1 VTEHQAGQ
9 DGPGIATPIP
19 GLAYLA
25 VGLVAGAV
33 IALQI
38 CIMRIFA
45 VGNWVHFGSLVVSLA
60 LLGFGLTSAV
70 MCAGTG
76 WFERHWRGVAGAAL
90 VIFGPLTVAANLA
103 AQQIPFNAIF
113 LISDPAQLRLLAAN
127 FLLYFLPFLAG
138 ALFIGA
144 VLLQSRKNFNRV
156 YFADLT
162 GSGLCGLATLGA
174 MYLLPPADLIAAPLV
189 LWMIGGVLWFWSQR
203 SHRALGALLVAAL
216 AAFAGHFLL
225 PETLGLQ
232 KLATSDYK
240 GVAYARK
247 FPDAQRVYHSISP
260 FGELELYSSS
270 YLHFA
275 PGLSDNA
282 AFNLPEMPAN
292 AYWGL
297 YVDGEGPVGVMRKLP
312 EAQTAYFRFLPMHYP
327 YVLKPDAD
335 TFVAQFAGGIST
347 VVALRS
353 GAKSVTVAE
362 PNLAIRDAFLNHQE
376 IRDFTGDLLH
386 DPRVSVTGVDGRL
399 YLAGQRGRYDVV
411 DLSLA
416 DSAGLSN
423 PGGFAIVEKYGYT
436 VEAMRTY
443 MRALKEGG
451 ILSVTLWNKEDP
463 PKSVLRLYATMVE
476 AAKDVGGA
484 DHTNFA
490 NAFYAVSSYLST
502 TTVLYKRGGFS
513 PVEIAT
519 LHATTKALSFDELY
533 YPGIA
538 FDGSGTDALLA
549 AYHDTIFGEAATKPA
564 AGDPSAAAP
573 ADPTGPDPTAPDAAD
588 PTGPDATSNDNAPA
602 VLPAI
607 AMGRLAWHALIF
619 GGWEDVAQ
627 RYVFDL
633 HPLTNDRPYFAA
645 YEKPSDLPKITDRLE
660 LFQDDWGYL
669 LLWAT
674 LGVAAAVS
682 LVLILLPVLLG
693 WRAIFQHNPG
703 KLGTIVYFACLGL
716 GYIMVEVGL
725 IAKFIEALGN
735 ATVSAAVLITGMLVF
750 SGFGSF
756 ASERLLPKARRA
768 MPAVFLAIGV
778 LLIGYGTLLDP
789 VLERIGTLPYALR
802 LLLSILLLAPPTFLM
817 GFPMPVAMTSLGRL
831 GKDHMFL
838 WAWGINGCFSVI
850 GAALVPI
857 VATTFGL
864 GAVLI
869 VSGCAYFLALPS
881 FFAVL
886 LPRSPRFAG
895 PAASGA

>member
-1 VTEHQAGQ
+1 M
-9 DGPGIATPIP
+9 DGDRIP
-19 GLAYLA
+19 LPAYLA
-25 VGLVAGAV
+25 IGLVAGSV

-70 MCAGTG
+70 MCAGKD
-76 WFERHWRGVAGAAL
+76 WFERHWRGVAAFSL
-90 VIFGPLTVAANLA
+90 LLFGPLMVAANLI

-113 LISDPAQLRLLAAN
+113 LISDPQQKGLLLAN
-127 FLLYFLPFLAG
+127 FLLYFTPFLAG
-138 ALFIGA
+138 ALFIGT
-144 VLLQSRKNFNRV
+144 VLLRSRRAFARV
-156 YFADLT
+156 YFADLA
-162 GSGLCGLATLGA
+162 GSGLCGLSVLGA
-174 MYLLPPADLIAAPLV
+174 MYLLPPENLIVAPLA
-189 LWMIGGVLWFWSQR
+189 LW
-203 SHRALGALLVAAL
+203 ALGALLWFIGQSDRRSIVGLGIAAVI
-216 AAFAGHFLL
+216 AFGMHLLL
-225 PETLGLQ
+225 PGWLGIP
-232 KLATSDYK
+232 KLSTSDYK

-247 FPDAQRVYHSISP
+247 FPDMARVYHNVSP
-260 FGELELYSSS
+260 FGDLELYSSS

-292 AYWGL
+292 AYWGM
-297 YVDGEGPVGVMRKLP
+297 YIDGDGPIGVMRKLP
-312 EAQTAYFRFLPMHYP
+312 EEQTAYFRFLPMHYP
-327 YVLKPDAD
+327 YVLKVQAD

-362 PNLAIRDAFLNHQE
+362 ANPAIRAAFLDHPE
-376 IRDFTGDLLH
+376 LRDFTGDLLR
-386 DPRVSVTGVDGRL
+386 DPKVKVVDYDGRL
-399 YLAGQRGRYDVV
+399 YLEASGERYDVI

-436 VEAMRTY
+436 EEAMRTY
-443 MRALKEGG
+443 MRALKPGG

-463 PKSVLRLYATMVE
+463 PKSVLRLYATMV
-476 AAKDVGGA
+476 AAARQAGT
-484 DHTNFA
+484 TNPE
-490 NAFYAVSSYLST
+490 NAFYAVSTYLST
-502 TTVLYKRGGFS
+502 TTVLYKNGGFM
-513 PVEIAT
+513 PDEIAK
-519 LHATTKALSFDELY
+519 LRETTHGLSFDELY
-533 YPGIA
+533 YPGMD
-538 FDGSGTDALLA
+538 FDGSGTDALLGE
-549 AYHDTIFGEAATKPA
+549 YHETIFGTGTPKASAVP
-564 AGDPSAAAP
+564 DPNADDAS
-573 ADPTGPDPTAPDAAD
+573 DPTLDNLGDESAPQ
-588 PTGPDATSNDNAPA
+588 
-602 VLPAI
+602 VLPAT
-607 AMGRLAWHALIF
+607 AMGRLAWHSLIF
-619 GGWEDVAQ
+619 GGWDDVAQ
-627 RYVFDL
+627 RYVFDI

-645 YEKPSDLPKITDRLE
+645 YEKAGDLMKLTDRLE

-682 LVLILLPVLLG
+682 LVLIALPVLLG
-693 WRAIFQHNPG
+693 WRSIFSHNPG

-750 SGFGSF
+750 SGLGSF
-756 ASERLLPKARRA
+756 ASDHFLDRSRRV
-768 MPAVFLAIGV
+768 MPVVFVAIGL
-778 LLIGYGTLLDP
+778 LLIAYGTLIDPILDW
-789 VLERIGTLPYALR
+789 IGTLNYGAR

-817 GFPMPVAMTSLGRL
+817 GFPMPTAMTTLGRL

-864 GAVLI
+864 SVVLAISGA
-869 VSGCAYFLALPS
+869 AYLLALPS
-881 FFAVL
+881 FYAVHKQKRL
-886 LPRSPRFAG
+886 SVG
-895 PAASGA
+895 

>member
-1 VTEHQAGQ
+1 MNGADKV
-9 DGPGIATPIP
+9 PLP
-19 GLAYLA
+19 AYLA
-25 VGLVAGAV
+25 IGLVAGSV

-70 MCAGTG
+70 MCAGKD
-76 WFERHWRGVAGAAL
+76 WFERNWRQVAAL
-90 VIFGPLTVAANLA
+90 SLLAFGPLMVAANLI

-113 LISDPAQLRLLAAN
+113 LISDPQQKWLLLAN
-127 FLLYFLPFLAG
+127 FLLYFTPFLAG
-138 ALFIGA
+138 ALFIGT
-144 VLLQSRKNFNRV
+144 VLLRSRRAFARV
-156 YFADLT
+156 YFADLA
-162 GSGLCGLATLGA
+162 GSGLCGLSVLGA
-174 MYLLPPADLIAAPLV
+174 MYWLPPENLIAAPLA
-189 LWMIGGVLWFWSQR
+189 LWAI
-203 SHRALGALLVAAL
+203 GALLWFIGQNERRSVVML
-216 AAFAGHFLL
+216 AVSTLIAFGTHFLL
-225 PETLGLQ
+225 PGWIDIP
-232 KLATSDYK
+232 KLSTSDYK

-247 FPDAQRVYHSISP
+247 FPDMARVYHSISP

-292 AYWGL
+292 AYWGM
-297 YVDGEGPVGVMRKLP
+297 YIDGDGPIGVMRQLP

-362 PNLAIRDAFLNHQE
+362 ANPEIRSAFLDHPAL
-376 IRDFTGDLLH
+376 RDFTGDLLR
-386 DPRVSVTGVDGRL
+386 DPKVTVVGYDGRL
-399 YLAGQRGRYDVV
+399 FLAGTKQRYDVI

-436 VEAMRTY
+436 EEAMRTY
-443 MRALKEGG
+443 MRALKPGG

-476 AAKDVGGA
+476 AARKA
-484 DHTNFA
+484 DTTNPE

-502 TTVLYKRGGFS
+502 TTVLYKRGGFT
-513 PVEIAT
+513 PDEIAR
-519 LHATTKALSFDELY
+519 LRETTHGLSFDELY
-533 YPGIA
+533 YPGME
-538 FDGSGTDALLA
+538 FDGSGSDALLGE
-549 AYHDTIFGEAATKPA
+549 YHETIFGQGTPQADAGSDDPA
-564 AGDPSAAAP
+564 DTTLDNLDGDAAP
-573 ADPTGPDPTAPDAAD
+573 Q
-588 PTGPDATSNDNAPA
+588 

-607 AMGRLAWHALIF
+607 AMGRLAWHSLIF
-619 GGWEDVAQ
+619 GGWDEVAQ
-627 RYVFDL
+627 RYVFDI

-645 YEKPSDLPKITDRLE
+645 YEKAGDLIKITDRLE

-682 LVLILLPVLLG
+682 LLLIALPVLLG
-693 WRAIFQHNPG
+693 WRSIFSHNPG

-735 ATVSAAVLITGMLVF
+735 ATVSAAVLITGMLIF
-750 SGFGSF
+750 SGLGSF
-756 ASERLLPKARRA
+756 ASERILERGRRI
-768 MPAVFLAIGV
+768 MPVIFVAIGI
-778 LLIGYGTLLDP
+778 LLIGYGTLIDP
-789 VLERIGTLPYALR
+789 VLDWIGILPYAAR
-802 LLLSILLLAPPTFLM
+802 LLLSMLLLAPPTFLM
-817 GFPMPVAMTSLGRL
+817 GFPMPTAMTTLGRL

-864 GAVLI
+864 SWVLAISGA
-869 VSGCAYFLALPS
+869 AYLLALPS

-886 LPRSPRFAG
+886 LPGR
-895 PAASGA
+895 PAAMARGP

>member
-1 VTEHQAGQ
+1 MISEER
-9 DGPGIATPIP
+9 IP
-19 GLAYLA
+19 LPAYLA
-25 VGLVAGAV
+25 VGLVAGSV

-70 MCAGTG
+70 MCAGKD
-76 WFERHWRGVAGAAL
+76 WFERHWHGVAAFSLLA
-90 VIFGPLTVAANLA
+90 FGPLMVAANLI

-113 LISDPAQLRLLAAN
+113 LISDPEQKWLLLAN
-127 FLLYFLPFLAG
+127 FLLYFTPFLAG
-138 ALFIGA
+138 ALFIGT
-144 VLLQSRKNFNRV
+144 VLLRSRKAFARV
-156 YFADLT
+156 YFADLV
-162 GSGLCGLATLGA
+162 GSGLCGLSVLGA
-174 MYLLPPADLIAAPLV
+174 MYLLPPENLIAAPLA
-189 LWMIGGVLWFWSQR
+189 LWAI
-203 SHRALGALLVAAL
+203 GALLWFAAQSDRSSIVLLGLATL
-216 AAFAGHFLL
+216 AAFGGHFLA
-225 PETLGLQ
+225 PDWLGIP

-247 FPDAQRVYHSISP
+247 FPDMARVYHDISP

-292 AYWGL
+292 AYWGM
-297 YVDGEGPVGVMRKLP
+297 YIDGDGPIGVMRRLP

-353 GAKSVTVAE
+353 GARSVTVAE
-362 PNLAIRDAFLNHQE
+362 PNPAIRDAFDRPAL
-376 IRDFTGDLLH
+376 RDFTGDLLR
-386 DPRVSVTGVDGRL
+386 DPKVKLVGYDGRL
-399 YLAGQRGRYDVV
+399 YLAASGDRYDVI

-436 VEAMRTY
+436 EEAMRTY
-443 MRALKEGG
+443 MRALKPGG

-476 AAKDVGGA
+476 AARQVDT
-484 DHTNFA
+484 TNPE
-490 NAFYAVSSYLST
+490 NAFYAVSTYLST
-502 TTVLYKRGGFS
+502 TTVLYKNGGFS
-513 PVEIAT
+513 PDEIAR
-519 LHATTKALSFDELY
+519 LRETTKNLSFDEIY
-533 YPGIA
+533 YPGMD
-538 FDGSGTDALLA
+538 FDGGGAEALLTE
-549 AYHDTIFGEAATKPA
+549 YHEQIFG
-564 AGDPSAAAP
+564 AGTPKE
-573 ADPTGPDPTAPDAAD
+573 AAD
-588 PTGPDATSNDNAPA
+588 PTLDNLGDDSAPE

-607 AMGRLAWHALIF
+607 AMGRLAWHGLIF
-619 GGWEDVAQ
+619 GGWDELAR
-627 RYVFDL
+627 RYVFDI

-645 YEKPSDLPKITDRLE
+645 YEKAGDLPRITDRLE

-682 LVLILLPVLLG
+682 LVLILMPVLLG
-693 WRAIFQHNPG
+693 WRSIFSRNPG

-750 SGFGSF
+750 SGLGSF
-756 ASERLLPKARRA
+756 ASERFLDRSRRV
-768 MPAVFLAIGV
+768 MPMVFVAIGL
-778 LLIGYGTLLDP
+778 LLIGYGTLIDP
-789 VLERIGTLPYALR
+789 VLDWIGTLPYAAR

-817 GFPMPVAMTSLGRL
+817 GFPMPTAMTTLGRL

-857 VATTFGL
+857 IATTFGL
-864 GAVLI
+864 AVVLSISGA
-869 VSGCAYFLALPS
+869 AYLLALPS

-886 LPRSPRFAG
+886 LPRSPR
-895 PAASGA
+895 PA

>member
-1 VTEHQAGQ
+1 LRASPALTAEA
-9 DGPGIATPIP
+9 PIP
-19 GLAYLA
+19 LPVYLA
-25 VGLVAGAV
+25 VGLVAGSV

-70 MCAGTG
+70 MCAGKD
-76 WFERHWRGVAGAAL
+76 WFERHWRGVAGISL
-90 VIFGPLTVAANLA
+90 LLFGPLMVAANLV

-113 LISDPAQLRLLAAN
+113 LISDPRQKILLLAN

-138 ALFIGA
+138 ALFIGT
-144 VLLQSRKNFNRV
+144 VLLRSRKAFARV
-156 YFADLT
+156 YFADLV
-162 GSGLCGLATLGA
+162 GSGLCGLAVLGA
-174 MYLLPPADLIAAPLV
+174 MYLLPPENLIAAPLL
-189 LWMIGGVLWFWSQR
+189 LW
-203 SHRALGALLVAAL
+203 ALGALLWFIGQSERRAIPLLGIAVAV
-216 AAFAGHFLL
+216 AFAGHFLV
-225 PETLGLQ
+225 PDWLGIA
-232 KLATSDYK
+232 KLSTSDYK

-247 FPDAQRVYHSISP
+247 FPDNQRVYRDVSP

-282 AFNLPEMPAN
+282 AFNLPEMPVN
-292 AYWGL
+292 AYWGM
-297 YVDGEGPVGVMRKLP
+297 YVDGEGPIGVMRNLP
-312 EAQTAYFRFLPMHYP
+312 EAQTAYFRYLPMHYP
-327 YVLKPDAD
+327 YVLKPNAD

-362 PNLAIRDAFLNHQE
+362 ANPAIRDAFLDHAAL
-376 IRDFTGDLLH
+376 RDFTGDLLR
-386 DPRVSVTGVDGRL
+386 DPRVRVIGYDGRL
-399 YLAGQRGRYDVV
+399 YLAGTAERYDVI

-436 VEAMRTY
+436 EEAMRTY
-443 MRALKEGG
+443 MRALKPGG
-451 ILSVTLWNKEDP
+451 VLSVTLWNKEDP
-463 PKSVLRLYATMVE
+463 PKSVLRLYATMVG
-476 AAKDVGGA
+476 AARGV
-484 DHTNFA
+484 DHTNVQ
-490 NAFYAVSSYLST
+490 NTFYAVSTYLST
-502 TTVLYKRGGFS
+502 TTVLYKRGGFT
-513 PVEIAT
+513 PDEIT
-519 LHATTKALSFDELY
+519 KLHATTKGLSFDEIY
-533 YPGIA
+533 YPGMD
-538 FDGSGTDALLA
+538 FDDSGADALLGE
-549 AYHDTIFGEAATKPA
+549 YHDQIFGAA
-564 AGDPSAAAP
+564 SAQVSSA
-573 ADPTGPDPTAPDAAD
+573 APDADASGSD
-588 PTGPDATSNDNAPA
+588 PTLDTPDDAAPQ

-619 GGWEDVAQ
+619 GGWDDLAA
-627 RYVFDL
+627 RYVFDI

-645 YEKPSDLPKITDRLE
+645 YEKPGDLPRITDRLE

-674 LGVAAAVS
+674 LGVATAVS
-682 LVLILLPVLLG
+682 LVLILLPLLLG

-735 ATVSAAVLITGMLVF
+735 ATISASVLITGMLVF
-750 SGFGSF
+750 SGLGSF
-756 ASERLLPKARRA
+756 ASERFIDRSRRV
-768 MPAVFLAIGV
+768 MPAIFLATGF
-778 LLIGYGTLLDP
+778 LLIGYGTLIDP
-789 VLERIGTLPYALR
+789 VLDWIGTVPYAAR
-802 LLLSILLLAPPTFLM
+802 LLLSILLIAPPTFLM
-817 GFPMPVAMTSLGRL
+817 GFPMPTAMTTLGRL
-831 GKDHMFL
+831 GKDHMYL

-864 GAVLI
+864 SMVLTI
-869 VSGCAYFLALPS
+869 SGIAYFLALPS

-886 LPRSPRFAG
+886 LPKSLRTA
-895 PAASGA
+895 

>member
-1 VTEHQAGQ
+1 LAQSSAL
-9 DGPGIATPIP
+9 TPDDRIP
-19 GLAYLA
+19 LPAYLA
-25 VGLVAGAV
+25 VGLVAGSV

-70 MCAGTG
+70 MCAGKD
-76 WFERHWRGVAGAAL
+76 WFERHWQRVAAVAL
-90 VIFGPLTVAANLA
+90 LLFGPLMVAANLA
-103 AQQIPFNAIF
+103 AQQVPFNAIF
-113 LISDPAQLRLLAAN
+113 LISDPQQKWLLLAN
-127 FLLYFLPFLAG
+127 FLLYFTPFLAG
-138 ALFIGA
+138 ALFIGT
-144 VLLQSRKNFNRV
+144 VLLRSRKAFARV
-156 YFADLT
+156 YFADLA
-162 GSGLCGLATLGA
+162 GSGACGLSLLGA
-174 MYLLPPADLIAAPLV
+174 MYLLPPENLIAAPLA
-189 LWMIGGVLWFWSQR
+189 LWAV
-203 SHRALGALLVAAL
+203 GALLWFLAQNNRRSMLLLGIATLVA
-216 AAFAGHFLL
+216 FGGHFLV
-225 PETLGLQ
+225 PDWLGIP

-247 FPDAQRVYHSISP
+247 FPDMARVYHNISP
-260 FGELELYSSS
+260 FGDLELYSSS

-292 AYWGL
+292 AYWGM
-297 YVDGEGPVGVMRKLP
+297 YIDGDGPIGVMRNLP

-362 PNLAIRDAFLNHQE
+362 PNPAIRAAFLDDPE
-376 IRDFTGDLLH
+376 LRAFTGDLMR
-386 DPRVSVTGVDGRL
+386 DPKVTVVDTDGRL
-399 YLAGQRGRYDVV
+399 YLAASGARYDVI

-436 VEAMRTY
+436 EEAMRTY
-443 MRALKEGG
+443 MRALKPGG

-463 PKSVLRLYATMVE
+463 PKSVLRLYATMVD
-476 AAKDVGGA
+476 AARRSDT
-484 DHTNFA
+484 TNPQ
-490 NAFYAVSSYLST
+490 NAFYAVSTYLST

-513 PVEIAT
+513 PEEIAK
-519 LHATTKALSFDELY
+519 LRATTKGLSFDEIY
-533 YPGIA
+533 YPGMD
-538 FDGSGTDALLA
+538 FDGSGSDALLSE
-549 AYHDTIFGEAATKPA
+549 YHETIFG
-564 AGDPSAAAP
+564 AAAP
-573 ADPTGPDPTAPDAAD
+573 KADAATAPDSGGADAAD
-588 PTGPDATSNDNAPA
+588 PTLDNLNGDSAPEI
-602 VLPAI
+602 LPAI
-607 AMGRLAWHALIF
+607 ALGRLAWHSLIF
-619 GGWEDVAQ
+619 GGWDDLAK
-627 RYVFDL
+627 RYVFDI

-645 YEKPSDLPKITDRLE
+645 YEKAGDLMTITDRLE

-693 WRAIFQHNPG
+693 WRSIFSRNPG
-703 KLGTIVYFACLGL
+703 KLGTIIYFACLGL

-735 ATVSAAVLITGMLVF
+735 ATISAAVLITGMLIF
-750 SGFGSF
+750 SGLGSF
-756 ASERLLPKARRA
+756 ASERFLDRSRRV
-768 MPAVFLAIGV
+768 MPVVFVAIGV
-778 LLIGYGTLLDP
+778 LLIGYGTQIDP
-789 VLERIGTLPYALR
+789 VLDWIGTLDYRTR

-817 GFPMPVAMTSLGRL
+817 GFPMPTAMTTLGRL

-857 VATTFGL
+857 IATTFGL
-864 GAVLI
+864 SMVLGISGGAYLI
-869 VSGCAYFLALPS
+869 ALPS

-886 LPRSPRFAG
+886 RAPLARGGKTR
-895 PAASGA
+895 

>member
-1 VTEHQAGQ
+1 MNPEDKV
-9 DGPGIATPIP
+9 PLP
-19 GLAYLA
+19 AYLA
-25 VGLVAGAV
+25 IGLVAGSV

-70 MCAGTG
+70 MCAGKD
-76 WFERHWRGVAGAAL
+76 WFQRHWRQVAAL
-90 VIFGPLTVAANLA
+90 SLLAFGPLMVAANLI

-113 LISDPAQLRLLAAN
+113 LISDPDQKWLLLAN
-127 FLLYFLPFLAG
+127 FLLYFTPFLAG
-138 ALFIGA
+138 ALFIGT
-144 VLLQSRKNFNRV
+144 VLLRSRKAFARV
-156 YFADLT
+156 YFADLA
-162 GSGLCGLATLGA
+162 GSGLCGLAVLGA
-174 MYLLPPADLIAAPLV
+174 MYWLPPENLIAAPLA
-189 LWMIGGVLWFWSQR
+189 LWAI
-203 SHRALGALLVAAL
+203 GALLWFVGQRDRRSAILLGVAAL
-216 AAFAGHFLL
+216 LAFGMHFLL
-225 PETLGLQ
+225 PDWLGVQ

-247 FPDAQRVYHSISP
+247 FPDMARVYHSISP
-260 FGELELYSSS
+260 FGDLELYSSS

-297 YVDGEGPVGVMRKLP
+297 YIDGDGPIGVMRKLP

-327 YVLKPDAD
+327 YVLKADAD

-353 GAKSVTVAE
+353 GARSVTVAE
-362 PNLAIRDAFLNHQE
+362 ANPAIRDAFDQPQL
-376 IRDFTGDLLH
+376 RDFTGDLLR
-386 DPRVSVTGVDGRL
+386 DPKVKVVGYDGRL
-399 YLAGQRGRYDVV
+399 YLAGTRQRYDVI

-436 VEAMRTY
+436 EEAMRTY
-443 MRALKEGG
+443 MRALKDGG

-476 AAKDVGGA
+476 AARKA
-484 DHTNFA
+484 ETTNLE
-490 NAFYAVSSYLST
+490 NAFYAVSTYLST
-502 TTVLYKRGGFS
+502 TTVLYKRGGFT
-513 PVEIAT
+513 PDEIAK
-519 LHATTKALSFDELY
+519 LRATTHGLSFDELY
-533 YPGIA
+533 YPGME
-538 FDGSGTDALLA
+538 FDGSGSDALLGE
-549 AYHDTIFGEAATKPA
+549 YHETIFGQGTAKA
-564 AGDPSAAAP
+564 
-573 ADPTGPDPTAPDAAD
+573 DPTAPADGDDATD
-588 PTGPDATSNDNAPA
+588 PTLDNLGDDSAPQ

-607 AMGRLAWHALIF
+607 AMGRLAWHSLIF
-619 GGWEDVAQ
+619 GGWDEVAQ
-627 RYVFDL
+627 RYVFDI

-645 YEKPSDLPKITDRLE
+645 YEKAGDLPKITDRLE

-682 LVLILLPVLLG
+682 LLLIALPVLLG
-693 WRAIFQHNPG
+693 WRSIFSHNPG
-703 KLGTIVYFACLGL
+703 KLGTIIYFACLGL

-735 ATVSAAVLITGMLVF
+735 ATVSAAVLITGMLIF
-750 SGFGSF
+750 SGLGSF
-756 ASERLLPKARRA
+756 ASERFLERSRHT
-768 MPAVFLAIGV
+768 MPVVFVAIGI
-778 LLIGYGTLLDP
+778 LLIGYGTTIDP
-789 VLERIGTLPYALR
+789 VLDWIGTLPYAAR

-817 GFPMPVAMTSLGRL
+817 GFPMPTAMTTLGRL

-864 GAVLI
+864 SWVLAISGA
-869 VSGCAYFLALPS
+869 AYLLALPA

-886 LPRSPRFAG
+886 RPKVRPL
-895 PAASGA
+895 

>member
-1 VTEHQAGQ
+1 MTAEH
-9 DGPGIATPIP
+9 DKIP
-19 GLAYLA
+19 LPAYLA
-25 VGLVAGAV
+25 VGLVAGSV

-70 MCAGTG
+70 MCAGKD

-90 VIFGPLTVAANLA
+90 LVFGPMMVAANLI
-103 AQQIPFNAIF
+103 AQQFPFNAIF
-113 LISDPAQLRLLAAN
+113 LISDPQQKLLLLAN

-138 ALFIGA
+138 ALFIGT
-144 VLLQSRKNFNRV
+144 VLLRSRKAFARV
-156 YFADLT
+156 YFADLV
-162 GSGLCGLATLGA
+162 GSGLCGLSVLGA
-174 MYLLPPADLIAAPLV
+174 MYLLPPENLIAAPLL
-189 LWMIGGVLWFWSQR
+189 LWAI
-203 SHRALGALLVAAL
+203 GALLWFIGQGQRRAIVLLGIATIL
-216 AAFAGHFLL
+216 AFGGHFLA
-225 PETLGLQ
+225 PAWLGIA
-232 KLATSDYK
+232 KLSTSDYK

-247 FPDAQRVYHSISP
+247 FPDMARVYHNISP
-260 FGELELYSSS
+260 FGDLELYSSS

-292 AYWGL
+292 AYWGM
-297 YVDGEGPVGVMRKLP
+297 YIDGDGPIGVMRQLP

-327 YVLKPDAD
+327 YVIKPDAD

-362 PNLAIRDAFLNHQE
+362 ANPAIRDAFFNHQE
-376 IRDFTGDLLH
+376 LRDFTGDLMR
-386 DPRVSVTGVDGRL
+386 DPKVTVIGYDGRL
-399 YLAGQRGRYDVV
+399 YLAGTSNRYDVI

-436 VEAMRTY
+436 EEAMRTY
-443 MRALKEGG
+443 MRALKPGG

-476 AAKDVGGA
+476 AARRA
-484 DHTNFA
+484 DNTTNPE
-490 NAFYAVSSYLST
+490 NAFYAVSTYLST
-502 TTVLYKRGGFS
+502 TTVLYKRGGFT
-513 PVEIAT
+513 PDEIAK
-519 LHATTKALSFDELY
+519 LRETTKGLSFDEVY
-533 YPGIA
+533 YPGMD
-538 FDGSGTDALLA
+538 FDGSGGDALLTE
-549 AYHDTIFGEAATKPA
+549 YHEQIFG
-564 AGDPSAAAP
+564 
-573 ADPTGPDPTAPDAAD
+573 ADPAKAAQSTTDPTAPAPGDDASD
-588 PTGPDATSNDNAPA
+588 PTLDNVNGDSTPA

-607 AMGRLAWHALIF
+607 AMGRLAWHSLIF
-619 GGWEDVAQ
+619 GGWNDVAS
-627 RYVFDL
+627 RYVFDI

-645 YEKPSDLPKITDRLE
+645 YEKAGDLPHLTDRLE

-682 LVLILLPVLLG
+682 LVLILLPVVLG
-693 WRAIFQHNPG
+693 WRSIFSHNPG

-735 ATVSAAVLITGMLVF
+735 ATVSAAVLITGMLIF
-750 SGFGSF
+750 SGLGSF
-756 ASERLLPKARRA
+756 ASERFLDRSRRV
-768 MPAVFLAIGV
+768 MPVVFLAIGL
-778 LLIGYGTLLDP
+778 LLIGYGTLIDP
-789 VLERIGTLPYALR
+789 VLDWIGTLPYAAR

-817 GFPMPVAMTSLGRL
+817 GFPMPTAMTTLGRL

-864 GAVLI
+864 SIVLAISGA
-869 VSGCAYFLALPS
+869 AYLLALPA

-886 LPRSPRFAG
+886 LPGSA
-895 PAASGA
+895 PAKV

>member
-1 VTEHQAGQ
+1 LRDAPALS
-9 DGPGIATPIP
+9 DGDKVPLP
-19 GLAYLA
+19 AYLSI
-25 VGLVAGAV
+25 GLVAGSV

-70 MCAGTG
+70 MCAGKD
-76 WFERHWRGVAGAAL
+76 WFERHWRGVAAFAL
-90 VIFGPLTVAANLA
+90 LAFGPLMVAANLI

-113 LISDPAQLRLLAAN
+113 LISDPDQKWLLGAN
-127 FLLYFLPFLAG
+127 FLLYFTPFLAG
-138 ALFIGA
+138 ALFIGT
-144 VLLQSRKNFNRV
+144 VLLRSRRAFARV
-156 YFADLT
+156 YFADLA
-162 GSGLCGLATLGA
+162 GSGLCGLSVLGA
-174 MYLLPPADLIAAPLV
+174 MYVLPPENLIAAPLA
-189 LWMIGGVLWFWSQR
+189 LWAI
-203 SHRALGALLVAAL
+203 GALLWFVSQSDRRSMILL
-216 AAFAGHFLL
+216 AASAVIAFGGHFLL
-225 PETLGLQ
+225 PDWLGIP

-247 FPDAQRVYHSISP
+247 FPDMARVYHDVSP
-260 FGELELYSSS
+260 FGDLELYSSS

-297 YVDGEGPVGVMRKLP
+297 YIDGDGPIGVMRKLP
-312 EAQTAYFRFLPMHYP
+312 EEQTAYFRFLPMHYP
-327 YVLKPDAD
+327 YVLKSNAD

-362 PNLAIRDAFLNHQE
+362 ANPEIRHAFLDHPAL
-376 IRDFTGDLLH
+376 RDFTGDLLR
-386 DPRVSVTGVDGRL
+386 DPKVKVVDFDGRL
-399 YLAGQRGRYDVV
+399 YLAATQQRYDVI

-436 VEAMRTY
+436 EEAMRTY
-443 MRALKEGG
+443 MRALKDGG

-463 PKSVLRLYATMVE
+463 PKSVLRLYATMV
-476 AAKDVGGA
+476 AAARQA
-484 DHTNFA
+484 DTTNPE
-490 NAFYAVSSYLST
+490 NAFYAVSTYLST
-502 TTVLYKRGGFS
+502 TTVLYKRGGFT
-513 PVEIAT
+513 PAEIT
-519 LHATTKALSFDELY
+519 RLRETTHGLSFDELY
-533 YPGIA
+533 YPGMD
-538 FDGSGTDALLA
+538 FDGGGTDALLTE
-549 AYHDTIFGEAATKPA
+549 YHATIFG
-564 AGDPSAAAP
+564 AGTPNADPTAP
-573 ADPTGPDPTAPDAAD
+573 ADPSADDAAD
-588 PTGPDATSNDNAPA
+588 PTLDNLPSDSAGADAAPQ

-607 AMGRLAWHALIF
+607 AMGRLAWHSLIF
-619 GGWEDVAQ
+619 GGFEDVAQ
-627 RYVFDL
+627 RYVFDI

-645 YEKPSDLPKITDRLE
+645 YEKAGDLLKITDRLE

-674 LGVAAAVS
+674 LGVAGAVS
-682 LVLILLPVLLG
+682 LVLIALPVLLG
-693 WRAIFQHNPG
+693 WRSIFSHNPG

-735 ATVSAAVLITGMLVF
+735 VTVSAAVLITGMLIF
-750 SGFGSF
+750 SGLGSF
-756 ASERLLPKARRA
+756 ASERFLDRSRRV
-768 MPAVFLAIGV
+768 MPVIFVAIGL
-778 LLIGYGTLLDP
+778 LLIGYGTLIDP
-789 VLERIGTLPYALR
+789 VLDWIGGLNYGAR

-817 GFPMPVAMTSLGRL
+817 GFPMPTAMTTLGRL

-864 GAVLI
+864 SVVLAISGA
-869 VSGCAYFLALPS
+869 AYLLALPS

-886 LPRSPRFAG
+886 LPRSARP
-895 PAASGA
+895 

>member
-1 VTEHQAGQ
+1 
-9 DGPGIATPIP
+9 
-19 GLAYLA
+19 
-25 VGLVAGAV
+25 
-33 IALQI
+33 
-38 CIMRIFA
+38 
-45 VGNWVHFGSLVVSLA
+45 
-60 LLGFGLTSAV
+60 
-70 MCAGTG
+70 MCAGKD
-76 WFERHWRGVAGAAL
+76 WFERHWRGVAAISLLA
-90 VIFGPLTVAANLA
+90 FGPLMVAANLI

-113 LISDPAQLRLLAAN
+113 LISDPQQKILLLAN
-127 FLLYFLPFLAG
+127 FLLYFTPFLAG
-138 ALFIGA
+138 ALFIGT
-144 VLLQSRKNFNRV
+144 VLLRSRRAFARV
-156 YFADLT
+156 YFADLA
-162 GSGLCGLATLGA
+162 GSGLCGLSVLGA
-174 MYLLPPADLIAAPLV
+174 MYLLPPENLIAAPLA
-189 LWMIGGVLWFWSQR
+189 LWAI
-203 SHRALGALLVAAL
+203 GALLWFVGQSDRRSMILL
-216 AAFAGHFLL
+216 AVSVLMAFGGHFAV
-225 PETLGLQ
+225 PDWLGIP

-247 FPDAQRVYHSISP
+247 FPDMARVYHNISP
-260 FGELELYSSS
+260 FGDLELYSSS

-292 AYWGL
+292 AYWGM
-297 YVDGEGPVGVMRKLP
+297 YIDGDGPIGVMRKLP
-312 EAQTAYFRFLPMHYP
+312 EDQTAYFRFLPMHYP

-362 PNLAIRDAFLNHQE
+362 ANPEIRSAFLDHKE
-376 IRDFTGDLLH
+376 LRDFTGDLLR
-386 DPRVSVTGVDGRL
+386 DPKVKVVDFDGRL
-399 YLAGQRGRYDVV
+399 YLAGARNRYDVI

-436 VEAMRTY
+436 EEAMRTY
-443 MRALKEGG
+443 MRALRDGG

-463 PKSVLRLYATMVE
+463 PKSVLRLYATMV
-476 AAKDVGGA
+476 AAARQA
-484 DHTNFA
+484 DNTNPE
-490 NAFYAVSSYLST
+490 NAFYAVSTYLST
-502 TTVLYKRGGFS
+502 TTVLYKRGGFM
-513 PVEIAT
+513 PDEIAK
-519 LHATTKALSFDELY
+519 LRETTKGLSFDELY
-533 YPGIA
+533 YPGMD
-538 FDGSGTDALLA
+538 FDASGTDALLTE
-549 AYHDTIFGEAATKPA
+549 YHETIFGE
-564 AGDPSAAAP
+564 GAP
-573 ADPTGPDPTAPDAAD
+573 KGDPTAPADANTDDASD
-588 PTGPDATSNDNAPA
+588 PTLDNLNGDSAPQ

-607 AMGRLAWHALIF
+607 AMGRLAWHSLIF

-627 RYVFDL
+627 RYVFDI

-645 YEKPSDLPKITDRLE
+645 YEKAGDLTKITDRLE

-682 LVLILLPVLLG
+682 LVLIALPVLLG
-693 WRAIFQHNPG
+693 WRSIFSRNPG

-735 ATVSAAVLITGMLVF
+735 ATVSAAVLITGMLIF
-750 SGFGSF
+750 SGLGSF
-756 ASERLLPKARRA
+756 ASERFLDRSRKV
-768 MPAVFLAIGV
+768 MPVIFVAIGV
-778 LLIGYGTLLDP
+778 LLIGYGTMIDP
-789 VLERIGTLPYALR
+789 VLDWIGTLNYGAR

-817 GFPMPVAMTSLGRL
+817 GFPMPTAMTTLGRL

-857 VATTFGL
+857 IATTFGL
-864 GAVLI
+864 SIVLAIAGA
-869 VSGCAYFLALPS
+869 AYLLALPS

-886 LPRSPRFAG
+886 LPRSAR
-895 PAASGA
+895 S

>member
-1 VTEHQAGQ
+1 MSPADKV
-9 DGPGIATPIP
+9 PLP
-19 GLAYLA
+19 AYLA
-25 VGLVAGAV
+25 IGLVAGSV

-70 MCAGTG
+70 MCAGKD
-76 WFERHWRGVAGAAL
+76 WFERNWRGVAAL
-90 VIFGPLTVAANLA
+90 SLLTFGPLMVAANLI

-113 LISDPAQLRLLAAN
+113 LISDPDQKWLLLAN
-127 FLLYFLPFLAG
+127 FLLYFTPFLAG
-138 ALFIGA
+138 ALFIGT
-144 VLLQSRKNFNRV
+144 VLLRSRRAFARV
-156 YFADLT
+156 YFADLA
-162 GSGLCGLATLGA
+162 GSGICGLSVLGA
-174 MYLLPPADLIAAPLV
+174 MYLLPPENLIAAPLA
-189 LWMIGGVLWFWSQR
+189 LWAI
-203 SHRALGALLVAAL
+203 GALLWFIGQADRRSIVLLGVATL
-216 AAFAGHFLL
+216 AAFGTHFLL
-225 PETLGLQ
+225 PDWLGIP

-247 FPDAQRVYHSISP
+247 FPDMARVYHSISP
-260 FGELELYSSS
+260 FGEFELYSSS

-282 AFNLPEMPAN
+282 AFNLPKMPAN
-292 AYWGL
+292 AYWGM
-297 YVDGEGPVGVMRKLP
+297 YIDGDGPIGVMRQLP

-353 GAKSVTVAE
+353 GARSVTVAE
-362 PNLAIRDAFLNHQE
+362 ANPEIRSAFLDYPE
-376 IRDFTGDLLH
+376 LRDFTGDLLR
-386 DPRVSVTGVDGRL
+386 DPKVKVVGYDGRL
-399 YLAGQRGRYDVV
+399 FLAGTKERYDVI

-436 VEAMRTY
+436 EEAMRTY
-443 MRALKEGG
+443 MRALKPGG

-463 PKSVLRLYATMVE
+463 PKSVLRLYSTMVE
-476 AAKDVGGA
+476 AARKA
-484 DHTNFA
+484 DNTNPE
-490 NAFYAVSSYLST
+490 NAFYAVSTYLST
-502 TTVLYKRGGFS
+502 TTVLYKRGGFT
-513 PVEIAT
+513 PDEIT
-519 LHATTKALSFDELY
+519 RLRETTHGLSFDELY
-533 YPGIA
+533 YPGMD
-538 FDGSGTDALLA
+538 FDGSGSDALLSE
-549 AYHDTIFGEAATKPA
+549 YHDTIFGSGSPQADA
-564 AGDPSAAAP
+564 SAP
-573 ADPTGPDPTAPDAAD
+573 IDGEDAAD
-588 PTGPDATSNDNAPA
+588 PTLDNLDGDAAPQ

-607 AMGRLAWHALIF
+607 AMGRLAWHSLIF
-619 GGWEDVAQ
+619 GGWDEVAQ
-627 RYVFDL
+627 RYVFDI

-645 YEKPSDLPKITDRLE
+645 YEKAGDLPNITDRLE

-682 LVLILLPVLLG
+682 LLLIALPVLLG
-693 WRAIFQHNPG
+693 WRSIFSRNPG

-735 ATVSAAVLITGMLVF
+735 ATVSAAVLITGMLIF
-750 SGFGSF
+750 SGLGSF
-756 ASERLLPKARRA
+756 ASEHFLDRSRRV
-768 MPAVFLAIGV
+768 MPVVFVAIGI
-778 LLIGYGTLLDP
+778 LLIAYGTMIDP
-789 VLERIGTLPYALR
+789 VLDWIGTLPYAAR

-817 GFPMPVAMTSLGRL
+817 GFPMPIAMTTLGRL

-857 VATTFGL
+857 ITTTFGL
-864 GAVLI
+864 SWVLAISGA
-869 VSGCAYFLALPS
+869 AYLVALPA

-886 LPRSPRFAG
+886 LPKAG
-895 PAASGA
+895 PL

>member
-1 VTEHQAGQ
+1 LRDAPALTSRDKV
-9 DGPGIATPIP
+9 PLP
-19 GLAYLA
+19 AYLA
-25 VGLVAGAV
+25 IGLVAGSV

-70 MCAGTG
+70 MCAGKD
-76 WFERHWRGVAGAAL
+76 WFERHWRKVAAVSLLA
-90 VIFGPLTVAANLA
+90 FGPLTVAANLV

-113 LISDPAQLRLLAAN
+113 LVSDPRQKILLLLN
-127 FLLYFLPFLAG
+127 FLLYFTPFLAG
-138 ALFIGA
+138 ALFIGT
-144 VLLQSRKNFNRV
+144 VLLRSRRAFARV
-156 YFADLT
+156 YFADLA
-162 GSGLCGLATLGA
+162 GSGLCGLSVLGA
-174 MYLLPPADLIAAPLV
+174 MYLLPPENLIAAPLA
-189 LWMIGGVLWFWSQR
+189 LWAV
-203 SHRALGALLVAAL
+203 GALLWFVGQKDRRSIGL
-216 AAFAGHFLL
+216 LIISTLIAFGGHFLL
-225 PETLGLQ
+225 PDWLGVP

-247 FPDAQRVYHSISP
+247 FPDMERVYHSISP
-260 FGELELYSSS
+260 FGDLELYSSS

-292 AYWGL
+292 AYWGM
-297 YVDGEGPVGVMRKLP
+297 YIDGDGPIGVMRKLP

-362 PNLAIRDAFLNHQE
+362 ANPAIRAAFEHQPL
-376 IRDFTGDLLH
+376 RDFTGDLLH
-386 DPRVSVTGVDGRL
+386 DPKVKLVGYDGRL
-399 YLAGQRGRYDVV
+399 YLAGSRERYDVI

-436 VEAMRTY
+436 EEAMRTY
-443 MRALKEGG
+443 MRALKDGG

-463 PKSVLRLYATMVE
+463 PKSVLRLYATMV
-476 AAKDVGGA
+476 AAARQA
-484 DHTNFA
+484 DTTNPE
-490 NAFYAVSSYLST
+490 NAFYAVSTYLST
-502 TTVLYKRGGFS
+502 TTVLYKRGGFT
-513 PVEIAT
+513 PDEIT
-519 LHATTKALSFDELY
+519 RLRETTKGLSFDELY
-533 YPGIA
+533 YPGMD
-538 FDGSGTDALLA
+538 FDGSGSDALLRE
-549 AYHDTIFGEAATKPA
+549 YHETIFGAGKPT
-564 AGDPSAAAP
+564 
-573 ADPTGPDPTAPDAAD
+573 ADPTTVAADANADDVSDPTLDNLGD
-588 PTGPDATSNDNAPA
+588 DNAPE

-607 AMGRLAWHALIF
+607 AMGRLAWHSLIF
-619 GGWEDVAQ
+619 GGWEDIAA
-627 RYVFDL
+627 RYVFDI

-645 YEKPSDLPKITDRLE
+645 YEKPGDLLKITDRLE

-674 LGVAAAVS
+674 LGVAGAVS
-682 LVLILLPVLLG
+682 LVLIALPVLLG
-693 WRAIFQHNPG
+693 WRSIFSRNPG

-735 ATVSAAVLITGMLVF
+735 ATVSAAVLITGMLIF
-750 SGFGSF
+750 SGLGSF
-756 ASERLLPKARRA
+756 ASERFLDRSRKV
-768 MPAVFLAIGV
+768 MPVVFLAIGL
-778 LLIGYGTLLDP
+778 LLIGYGTSIDP
-789 VLERIGTLPYALR
+789 VLDWIGTLGYGAR

-817 GFPMPVAMTSLGRL
+817 GFPMPTAMTALGRL

-864 GAVLI
+864 SIVLAISGA
-869 VSGCAYFLALPS
+869 AYLLALPA

-886 LPRSPRFAG
+886 KPTIAG
-895 PAASGA
+895 KMR

>member
-1 VTEHQAGQ
+1 MRDAPALTAPTTKGDRV
-9 DGPGIATPIP
+9 P
-19 GLAYLA
+19 LSAYLA
-25 VGLVAGAV
+25 IGLVAGSV

-60 LLGFGLTSAV
+60 LLGFGLTSAI
-70 MCAGTG
+70 MCAGKD
-76 WFERHWRGVAGAAL
+76 WFERHWRGVAAFSL
-90 VIFGPLTVAANLA
+90 LLFGPLMVAANLI

-113 LISDPAQLRLLAAN
+113 LISDPQQKWLLLAN
-127 FLLYFLPFLAG
+127 FLLYFTPFLAG
-138 ALFIGA
+138 ALFIGT
-144 VLLQSRKNFNRV
+144 VLLRSRRAFARV
-156 YFADLT
+156 YFADLA
-162 GSGLCGLATLGA
+162 GSGLCGLSVLGA
-174 MYLLPPADLIAAPLV
+174 MYLLPPENLIAAPLT
-189 LWMIGGVLWFWSQR
+189 LW
-203 SHRALGALLVAAL
+203 ALGALLWFIGQSHRRAMILLGVSAVI
-216 AAFAGHFLL
+216 AFGGHFLV
-225 PETLGLQ
+225 PGWLGMP
-232 KLATSDYK
+232 KLSTSDYK

-247 FPDAQRVYHSISP
+247 FPDMARVYHNISP
-260 FGELELYSSS
+260 FGDLELYSSS

-292 AYWGL
+292 AYWGM
-297 YVDGEGPVGVMRKLP
+297 YIDGDGPIGVMRKLP
-312 EAQTAYFRFLPMHYP
+312 EEQTAYFRFLPMHYP

-362 PNLAIRDAFLNHQE
+362 ANPEIRNAFLDHPAL
-376 IRDFTGDLLH
+376 RDFTGDLLR
-386 DPRVSVTGVDGRL
+386 DPKVTVVGYDGRL
-399 YLAGQRGRYDVV
+399 YLAGTGERYDVI

-436 VEAMRTY
+436 EEAMRTY
-443 MRALKEGG
+443 MRALKPGG

-463 PKSVLRLYATMVE
+463 PKSVLRLYATMV
-476 AAKDVGGA
+476 AAARQA
-484 DHTNFA
+484 DTTTNPE
-490 NAFYAVSSYLST
+490 NAFYAVSTYLST
-502 TTVLYKRGGFS
+502 TTVLYKRGSFT
-513 PVEIAT
+513 PDEIAK
-519 LHATTKALSFDELY
+519 LRATTHGLSFDELY
-533 YPGIA
+533 YPGMD
-538 FDGSGTDALLA
+538 FDGSGADALLTE
-549 AYHDTIFGEAATKPA
+549 YHETIFGIGTPKA
-564 AGDPSAAAP
+564 
-573 ADPTGPDPTAPDAAD
+573 DPTAPTDQQGADANADDASDPTLDNLNGDAA
-588 PTGPDATSNDNAPA
+588 PQ

-607 AMGRLAWHALIF
+607 AMGRLAWHSLIF
-619 GGWEDVAQ
+619 GGWDEVAQ
-627 RYVFDL
+627 RYVFDI

-645 YEKPSDLPKITDRLE
+645 YEKAVDLLKITDRLE

-682 LVLILLPVLLG
+682 LVLIALPVLLG
-693 WRAIFQHNPG
+693 WRSIFSRNPG

-735 ATVSAAVLITGMLVF
+735 ATVSAAVLITGMLIF
-750 SGFGSF
+750 SGLGSF
-756 ASERLLPKARRA
+756 ASERFLDRSRKV
-768 MPAVFLAIGV
+768 MPIILAAIGV
-778 LLIGYGTLLDP
+778 LLIGYGTLIDPILDW
-789 VLERIGTLPYALR
+789 IGSLNYGAR

-817 GFPMPVAMTSLGRL
+817 GFPMPTAMTTLGRL

-864 GAVLI
+864 SIVLAIAGA
-869 VSGCAYFLALPS
+869 AYLLALPS

-886 LPRSPRFAG
+886 LPRSAR
-895 PAASGA
+895 S

>member
-1 VTEHQAGQ
+1 MNGDDKV
-9 DGPGIATPIP
+9 PLP
-19 GLAYLA
+19 AYLA
-25 VGLVAGAV
+25 IGLVAGSV

-70 MCAGTG
+70 MCAGKD
-76 WFERHWRGVAGAAL
+76 WFEGRWRAVAAGALLA
-90 VIFGPLTVAANLA
+90 FGPLMMAANLI

-113 LISDPAQLRLLAAN
+113 LISDPDQKWLLLAN
-127 FLLYFLPFLAG
+127 FLLYFTPFLAG
-138 ALFIGA
+138 ALFIGT
-144 VLLQSRKNFNRV
+144 VLLRSRRAFARV
-156 YFADLT
+156 YFADLA
-162 GSGLCGLATLGA
+162 GSGLCGLSVLGA
-174 MYLLPPADLIAAPLV
+174 MYLLPPENLIAAPLA
-189 LWMIGGVLWFWSQR
+189 LW
-203 SHRALGALLVAAL
+203 ALGALLWFWGQGDRRALLLLGAA
-216 AAFAGHFLL
+216 ATTAFVGHFLV
-225 PETLGLQ
+225 PVWIDIPR
-232 KLATSDYK
+232 LATSDYK

-247 FPDAQRVYHSISP
+247 FPDAARVYHDFSP

-292 AYWGL
+292 AYWGM
-297 YVDGEGPVGVMRKLP
+297 YIDGDGPIGVMRQLP

-362 PNLAIRDAFLNHQE
+362 ANPAIRHAFREDPE
-376 IRDFTGDLLH
+376 IRDFTGDLLR
-386 DPRVSVTGVDGRL
+386 DPRVTVIGYDGRL
-399 YLAGQRGRYDVV
+399 YLAGTRDRYDVI

-436 VEAMRTY
+436 AEAMRTY
-443 MRALKEGG
+443 MQALKDGG

-463 PKSVLRLYATMVE
+463 PKSVLRLYATMVD
-476 AAKDVGGA
+476 AARQAGT
-484 DHTNFA
+484 TNPE
-490 NAFYAVSSYLST
+490 NAFYAVSTYLST
-502 TTVLYKRGGFS
+502 TTVLYKRGGFT
-513 PVEIAT
+513 PAEIAK
-519 LHATTKALSFDELY
+519 LRETTHGLSFDELY
-533 YPGIA
+533 YPGME
-538 FDGSGTDALLA
+538 FDGSGTDALLE
-549 AYHDTIFGEAATKPA
+549 AYHETIFGQDTSKAE
-564 AGDPSAAAP
+564 
-573 ADPTGPDPTAPDAAD
+573 PTAPAEGEDAAD
-588 PTGPDATSNDNAPA
+588 PTLDNLDGGAAPE
-602 VLPAI
+602 VLPAV
-607 AMGRLAWHALIF
+607 AMGRLAWHSLIF
-619 GGWEDVAQ
+619 GGWADVAG
-627 RYVFDL
+627 RYVFDI
-633 HPLTNDRPYFAA
+633 HPLSNDRPYFAA
-645 YEKPSDLPKITDRLE
+645 YEKAGDLMKITDRLE

-674 LGVAAAVS
+674 LGVAGAVS
-682 LVLILLPVLLG
+682 LLLIALPVLLG
-693 WRAIFQHNPG
+693 WRSIFSRNPG

-735 ATVSAAVLITGMLVF
+735 ATVSAAVLITGMLIF
-750 SGFGSF
+750 SGLGSF
-756 ASERLLPKARRA
+756 ASERFLERSRRT
-768 MPAVFLAIGV
+768 MPVVFVAIGV
-778 LLIGYGTLLDP
+778 LLIGYGTSIDP
-789 VLERIGTLPYALR
+789 VLDWIGTLPYAAR

-817 GFPMPVAMTSLGRL
+817 GFPMPTAMTTLGRL

-864 GAVLI
+864 SWVLAISGA
-869 VSGCAYFLALPS
+869 AYLLALPA

-886 LPRSPRFAG
+886 RPGR
-895 PAASGA
+895 AAVVAARP